1 MTTPFKRASRFLLA
15 LTLLAPAASA
25 QISWQGQEDAFQVG
39 GLTTSEWSD
48 VAQAGMQGA
57 LQGFDNVTAATS
69 GMTQDTASM
78 VADLMTLVFWD
89 PGAGG
94 ANGPS
99 PSPDPYSTPSPP
111 DPDQENDAGLDFTCP
126 GPVIDLRPPGISD
139 FTTLTVTEPWFKYRQ
154 CTRSWM
160 LAVDTIVCCCMSGG
174 DFGPGT
180 YTRTDSWQPTRGQCR
195 PLPDPYDETRADSS
209 GVQIGLHSF
218 ISVGDNYLGGVWS
231 IWGCLGMNGD
241 ATCTIPCH
249 QNPIRDSCYDNHGLF
264 CGLTIY
270 AYGGWWCTHYA
281 IGQVS
286 RTTTYLLPCSTPDA
300 VQIPIDALPL
310 RVDPSLVMN
319 PIAPAEWLF
328 GTSQPGLYGGMSSGI
343 IRRQGRWWIFTPDA
357 ATPIVAPGPYPLL
370 HFDPSQAMTE
380 AAEYNPSTWSQAW
393 ALLSASELALVV
405 ALNTPPR
412 EVVPG
417 REYAEAIPD
426 VDNLDPCFPISFY
439 EVSNTPPFL
448 LMGQLSQCSP
458 QDHPQMFLAAIVDT
472 NVYGNFYLSSAD
484 PVFASMLSAN
494 PLIPYVPNQA
504 ASGAW
509 GTVSTSG
516 GGSNGL
522 WVGYLIITNLF
533 DTPLSAQA
541 GLNVALIGQNLSTGA
556 GVASI
561 LSLKPYGNGSLY
573 VTNDFITTGVTNQT
587 ATVTFNF
594 DVLPGDTNG
603 SNGALAGA
611 TGAGSFGW
619 ANGGVVTNT
628 VLPYAIAQG
637 TRVVAGTITAPQTGV
652 SIPYVTDQAGDVVF
666 TLFLP
671 CGPNPA
677 YSTNVGLDGGQPP
690 RIELYS
696 YYPDPVN
703 LQLLTNDVS
712 PSTVRYRIINPLP
725 GQQTVCYTN
734 IDLESGAVK
743 DAGCFTNAFADVTTD
758 TRLTSMTALAVPQ
771 AGLLSAPATRQARIL
786 VETPLLSLP
795 PVLNN
800 SLSVVITNKTQTLK
814 VSQGELF
821 RLDLVNP
828 VEELS
833 NIFYPD
839 NGLISMELDGN
850 NVFDPN
856 QVGSW
861 TNQLSNTAL
870 TDNWFQQGDLADP
883 PVLPSGC
890 SYAGTR
896 FDVGDVQ
903 VAIAGGNNGLAA
915 ITAATVTTNASL
927 LLQQSSDGTN
937 WSTAQ
942 TIPASSGTF
951 SNVNLGWLTRLVGVK
966 DLYNPAFHSLD
977 RVPFLSATVDNCLG
991 ILRITVNAAVTN
1003 LLITG
1008 SSYGTNID
1016 LTSAANPGF
1025 LEENLSLPN
1034 DTYEIL
1040 ATGYGPPI
1048 NSTNTVAGS
1057 LAYDLTLLS
1066 DPADQFFSR
1075 TDPNTGT
1082 VEYYLSVSGAT
1093 NPVIQLSSSNTNLQF
1108 SASQGSQLTVLGPQT
1123 LQVVLDGVNGIEFST
1138 VISIDNPPCPAITLP
1153 LGVYRG
1159 GTPAFDIPVSDNNT
1173 GNCLSWRTGGLQ
1185 LWTGP
1190 LPY

>member
-1 MTTPFKRASRFLLA
+1 VTTPFKRAPLFLLA
-15 LTLLAPAASA
+15 LTLLAPAARA
-25 QISWQGQEDAFQVG
+25 QISWQGEEDAFQAG
-39 GLTTSEWSD
+39 GLTPAQWSD
-48 VAQAGMQGA
+48 VAQAGLQGA
-57 LQGFDNVTAATS
+57 LQGLDNVIDATS
-69 GMTQDTASM
+69 GMTQDAASF
-78 VADLMTLVFWD
+78 VADLMTLVFWNTD
-89 PGAGG
+89 AGNG
-94 ANGPS
+94 NGPS
-99 PSPDPYSTPSPP
+99 PSPDPYAPPTPP
-111 DPDQENDAGLDFTCP
+111 DPDQENDSGLDFTCP
-126 GPVIDLRPPGISD
+126 GPVIDLRPPGTSD
-139 FTTLTVTEPWFKYRQ
+139 FTTLTITVPWFKYRQ

-180 YTRTDSWQPTRGQCR
+180 YTSTDSWQPSRGQCW
-195 PLPDPYDETRADSS
+195 PLPDPYNETQADSS
-209 GVQIGLHSF
+209 DIQIGLHSF

-231 IWGCLGMNGD
+231 IWGCLAMEGD
-241 ATCTIPCH
+241 ATCTIPCR
-249 QNPIRDSCYDNHGLF
+249 QNPITDSCYENHGPF

-286 RTTTYLLPCSTPDA
+286 RTITYLLPCSTPDT
-300 VQIPIDALPL
+300 VQIPIDTLPL
-310 RVDPSLVMN
+310 RVDASLVMN
-319 PIAPAEWLF
+319 QIAPAEWIF
-328 GTSQPGLYGGMSSGI
+328 GTTQPGLYGGMSSGI
-343 IRRQGRWWIFTPDA
+343 VRKQERWWIFTPDDG
-357 ATPIVAPGPYPLL
+357 TPILPPGPYPLL
-370 HFDPSQAMTE
+370 HFAPSQAMIE
-380 AAEYNPSTWSQAW
+380 AAKYNPSTWNQTW
-393 ALLSASELALVV
+393 ALLSALEVAPVA

-417 REYAEAIPD
+417 QEYAEAIPD

-439 EVSNTPPFL
+439 DVTNNPPFFNTPPFL

-458 QDHPQMFLAAIVDT
+458 VDHPQMFLAAIVDT
-472 NVYGNFYLSSAD
+472 NVYGNFYLSSSD
-484 PVFASMLSAN
+484 PVFASMLSTN

-504 ASGAW
+504 GGDL

-533 DTPLSAQA
+533 DTPLSAQE
-541 GLNVALIGQNLSTGA
+541 GLNVALLGQNKSTGA

-561 LSLKPYGNGSLY
+561 LSLKPYGNRSMD
-573 VTNDFITTGVTNQT
+573 VTNDFITVGVTNQT
-587 ATVTFNF
+587 ATVAFNF
-594 DVLPGDTNG
+594 DVLLSDTN
-603 SNGALAGA
+603 
-611 TGAGSFGW
+611 SFDW

-628 VLPYAIAQG
+628 VLPYTIAQG
-637 TRVVAGTITAPQTGV
+637 SSVVPGTITAPQAGV

-671 CGPNPA
+671 CGPNHN
-677 YSTNVGLDGGQPP
+677 YSTNVVVGGGQPP

-703 LQLLTNDVS
+703 LRLLTNDIS
-712 PSTVRYRIINPLP
+712 PSTVRYRVINPLP

-734 IDLESGAVK
+734 IDLESGAVQYT
-743 DAGCFTNAFADVTTD
+743 GCFTTAYADITTD
-758 TRLTSMTALAVPQ
+758 TRLTSTTAVAVPE
-771 AGLLSAPATRQARIL
+771 AGILSAPVTRQARIL
-786 VETPLLSLP
+786 VETPLISLP

-800 SLSVVITNKTQTLK
+800 SLIVVLTNKTQSLK
-814 VSQGELF
+814 AYEGELF

-839 NGLISMELDGN
+839 NGLIEMDLDGN

-856 QVGSW
+856 QIGSW

-896 FDVGDVQ
+896 FDVGDLAVS
-903 VAIAGGNNGLAA
+903 VADGSNGLA
-915 ITAATVTTNASL
+915 TVTVATITTNASL
-927 LLQQSSDGTN
+927 LLQQAFDGTN

-951 SNVNLGWLTRLVGVK
+951 SNVNLGWPTRLVGTK
-966 DLYNPAFHSLD
+966 DLYNPAFYNVNQVLFMN
-977 RVPFLSATVDNCLG
+977 VVVDNCLG

-1003 LLITG
+1003 LSVTG
-1008 SSYGTNID
+1008 NSYGTNID
-1016 LTSAANPGF
+1016 LTDAGNTGF
-1025 LEENLSLPN
+1025 LTENLSVPN

-1048 NSTNTVAGS
+1048 SSTNTVAGS
-1057 LAYDLTLLS
+1057 LSYDLTLLS

-1075 TDPNTGT
+1075 TDPDTGA

-1093 NPVIQLSSSNTNLQF
+1093 NPVIELSSSNTNLQF
-1108 SASQGSQLTVLGPQT
+1108 SASQGSQLTVLGPRT
-1123 LQVVLDGVNGIEFST
+1123 LQVVLESINEIEFTT

>member
-1 MTTPFKRASRFLLA
+1 MTTPFKRASLLMLA
-15 LTLLAPAASA
+15 LTLLAPAARA
-25 QISWQGQEDAFQVG
+25 QISWQGQGDAFQVG
-39 GLTTSEWSD
+39 GLTPSQWSEI
-48 VAQAGMQGA
+48 AQAGFQGA
-57 LQGFDNVTAATS
+57 LQGFDNVADATS
-69 GMTQDTASM
+69 GMTQDTASF

-99 PSPDPYSTPSPP
+99 PSPDPYSPPSPP

-126 GPVIDLRPPGISD
+126 GPVIDLRPPGMSD
-139 FTTLTVTEPWFKYRQ
+139 YTTLTVTVPWFKYRQ

-180 YTRTDSWQPTRGQCR
+180 YTRTDSWQPSRGHCW
-195 PLPDPYDETRADSS
+195 PLPEPYDETQAHSS
-209 GVQIGLHSF
+209 GVRMGLHSF

-231 IWGCLGMNGD
+231 IWGCLGMDGN
-241 ATCTIPCH
+241 ATCRIPCRR
-249 QNPIRDSCYDNHGLF
+249 NPITDSCYDNHGPF

-286 RTTTYLLPCSTPDA
+286 RTITYLLPCSSPDA
-300 VQIPIDALPL
+300 VQIPIDTLPL
-310 RVDPSLVMN
+310 RVDSSLVMN
-319 PIAPAEWLF
+319 QIGPGEWLF
-328 GTSQPGLYGGMSSGI
+328 STSQPRLYGGMTKGI
-343 IRRQGRWWIFTPDA
+343 IRKQDRWWIFTPDA
-357 ATPIVAPGPYPLL
+357 ATPIVAPGPYPLI
-370 HFDPSQAMTE
+370 HFAPSQAMVE
-380 AAEYNPSTWSQAW
+380 AAKYNPGTWSQTW
-393 ALLSASELALVV
+393 ALLSASELAPVV

-417 REYAEAIPD
+417 QEYAEAIPD

-439 EVSNTPPFL
+439 DVIDTPPFL
-448 LMGQLSQCSP
+448 LMGQMSQCSP

-472 NVYGNFYLSSAD
+472 NVYGSFYLSSSD
-484 PVFASMLSAN
+484 PVFASMLSTN
-494 PLIPYVPNQA
+494 PLIPYVPSQA
-504 ASGAW
+504 GGSDL
-509 GTVSTSG
+509 GTGSASG
-516 GGSNGL
+516 GGNNGL

-541 GLNVALIGQNLSTGA
+541 GLNVALIGQNKSTGA
-556 GVASI
+556 GVAST
-561 LSLKPYGNGSLY
+561 LSLKPYGNRGMY

-594 DVLPGDTNG
+594 DVLLSDTNSYSG
-603 SNGALAGA
+603 
-611 TGAGSFGW
+611 GSFGW
-619 ANGGVVTNT
+619 ANGGVVTNSL
-628 VLPYAIAQG
+628 LPYTIAQG
-637 TRVVAGTITAPQTGV
+637 SMVVAGTITAPQTGV

-671 CGPNPA
+671 CGTNHN
-677 YSTNVGLDGGQPP
+677 YSARVGLNGGQPP

-703 LQLLTNDVS
+703 LRLLTNDIS

-743 DAGCFTNAFADVTTD
+743 NTGYFTNAFAEVTTD
-758 TRLTSMTALAVPQ
+758 TRLTSMTAVAIPQ
-771 AGLLSAPATRQARIL
+771 AGLLSATVSRQARLL

-800 SLSVVITNKTQTLK
+800 SLSVVVTNKTQSLK
-814 VSQGELF
+814 AYEGELF
-821 RLDLVNP
+821 RLDLMNP

-850 NVFDPN
+850 NVFGPS
-856 QVGSW
+856 QMGTW
-861 TNQLSNTAL
+861 TNRLSNTAL

-890 SYAGTR
+890 TYASTR
-896 FDVGDVQ
+896 FDVGDLQ
-903 VAIAGGNNGLAA
+903 VSIAGGNSGLAA
-915 ITAATVTTNASL
+915 ITAATITTNASL

-942 TIPASSGTF
+942 TIPGSSGTF
-951 SNVNLGWLTRLVGVK
+951 SSVNLGWPTRLVGTK
-966 DLYNPAFHSLD
+966 DLYNPSFHNID
-977 RVPFLSATVDNCLG
+977 RVPFMNVGVDNCLG
-991 ILRITVNAAVTN
+991 MLRITVNAAVTN
-1003 LLITG
+1003 LSITG
-1008 SSYGTNID
+1008 NSYGTNID
-1016 LTSAANPGF
+1016 LTSAGNNGF
-1025 LEENLSLPN
+1025 LTENLGLPN

-1048 NSTNTVAGS
+1048 SSTNTVAGS
-1057 LAYDLTLLS
+1057 LSYDLTLLS
-1066 DPADQFFSR
+1066 NPADQFFSR
-1075 TDPNTGT
+1075 TDPDTGA
-1082 VEYYLSVSGAT
+1082 VRYYLSVSGTT
-1093 NPVIQLSSSNTNLQF
+1093 NPVIALSSSNTNLQF
-1108 SASQGSQLTVLGPQT
+1108 SASQGSHLAVLGPRT
-1123 LQVVLDGVNGIEFST
+1123 LQLVFERVNEIEFTT
-1138 VISIDNPPCPAITLP
+1138 VISIENPPCPTITIP

-1173 GNCLSWRTGGLQ
+1173 GNCMSWRTGGMQ
-1185 LWTGP
+1185 IWTGP